1 MPHCPGRANWM
12 AHPQALASL
21 LAGDGDL
28 ARRTRAWLADAG
40 SMTLKLK
47 ARTDDFSVR
56 LLRQRP
62 GPILA
67 DEHAALGVAARS
79 RVVERD
85 VILHC
90 GGRPVVFG
98 HTVLSTASV
107 KSDWPF
113 FSKLGTTPLGA
124 NLFFDPLVARS
135 PIFYARLQAKH
146 PLMRRIAAALP
157 DEAIPTALFARR
169 SLFSRRGGVLMVTDV
184 FLPALGALI
193 RPEPGVGKRFENLK
207 D

>member
-1 MPHCPGRANWM
+1 MPHFPGRANWM

-21 LAGDGDL
+21 LTADGDL
-28 ARRTRAWLADAG
+28 MRRTRAWLADPG

-47 ARTDDFSVR
+47 ARTQDFSVR

-67 DEHAALGVAARS
+67 DEHDALGVPARS

-90 GGRPVVFG
+90 DGRPVVFG
-98 HTVLSTASV
+98 HTVLSTSSV

-135 PIFYARLQAKH
+135 PIFYARLHAGH

-157 DEAIPTALFARR
+157 GALPSTLMARR

-184 FLPALGALI
+184 FLPALEAFI
-193 RPEPGVGKRFENLK
+193 RPGARSKQ
-207 D
+207 DI

>member
-1 MPHCPGRANWM
+1 MRHFPAKANWA
-12 AHPQALASL
+12 AHPQGLASL
-21 LAGDGDL
+21 LAGDGEL

-47 ARTDDFSVR
+47 ARTADFSVR

-62 GPILA
+62 GAILA
-67 DEHAALGVAARS
+67 DEYAALGVPARS

-90 GGRPVVFG
+90 EGRPVVFG
-98 HTVLSTASV
+98 HTVLSTSSV

-135 PIFYARLQAKH
+135 PIEYARLRADH

-157 DEAIPTALFARR
+157 GEQVPATLFARR
-169 SLFSRRGGVLMVTDV
+169 SLFKRRGGVMMVTDI
-184 FLPALGALI
+184 FLPALEALI
-193 RPEPGVGKRFENLK
+193 RSGPGIRLK
-207 D
+207 QEI

>member
-1 MPHCPGRANWM
+1 MPHYPGRANWM
-12 AHPQALASL
+12 AYPQALASL
-21 LAGDGDL
+21 MSVDGDL
-28 ARRTRAWLADAG
+28 ARKTRAWLSDAG

-47 ARTDDFSVR
+47 ARTDHFSVR

-67 DEHAALGVAARS
+67 DEHAALDVPARS

-85 VILHC
+85 VLLHC
-90 GGRPVVFG
+90 DGRPVVFG

-113 FSKLGTTPLGA
+113 FSKLGSTPLGA

-135 PIFYARLQAKH
+135 PIYYARLQAKH

-157 DEAIPTALFARR
+157 DEALAPTLFARR
-169 SLFSRRGGVLMVTDV
+169 SLFKRRGGVLMVTDV
-184 FLPALGALI
+184 FLPGLEALI
-193 RPEPGVGKRFENLK
+193 RTNAVSRQEI
-207 D
+207 